1 MPRKRVK
8 IDEPIAGTIK
18 FLHDPD
24 GINRKHFVPL
34 SRGHVLSVYNR
45 LGIDKKVWM
54 TPSVEELTFSESQR
68 SYFFVVIGY
77 LCDYTGSTK
86 DEEYVA
92 IIEDCFPD
100 EVYEKVVH
108 GKLRHFRPSIS
119 DVGKMPL
126 PKMQTLID
134 FAVNRCKDNDIRIPT
149 AKELG
154 YVTNSEGYIGAPKV
168 EYPTDTFI
176 EPKF

>member
-18 FLHDPD
+18 LLHDPD

-34 SRGHVLSVYNR
+34 SRGHVLAVYNR
-45 LGIDKKVWM
+45 LGINKKVWM
-54 TPSVEELTFSESQR
+54 TPQVEELTFSESQR

-100 EVYEKVVH
+100 EVYEKVVQ

-149 AKELG
+149 AEELG
-154 YVTNSEGYIGAPKV
+154 YLPNNTGYLGAEPLQNYPD
-168 EYPTDTFI
+168 EYQ
-176 EPKF
+176 EPKL